1 LLLNI
6 ALHGMEAAA
15 GVRYHESG
23 ARTGTTVSG
32 APVLVRYAD
41 DALVLC
47 HSREQAEQSKRLLA
61 DWLAPRG
68 LVFNEDKTRIVHLD
82 QGCDFLGFTIRRFTG
97 KLIIKPSNA
106 ATKRIRQK
114 LRSVVHSLYGANAAA
129 VVRALVPIIRGWA
142 AYYRTAVSSQAFARL
157 DNYLWGLLY
166 KWATRCHTRKSKR
179 WVVDRYF
186 GRFNKSRKDRWTFGV
201 RDHVGQHDNPEDRDN
216 GAYVPK
222 FQWTKIVRHVQVKGR
237 SSPDDPHL
245 LRYWADRGRKQIL
258 PALNAQRNRLLRQQ
272 RGRCAACGDFLL
284 HADQTPQTLGQWE
297 QWAATIT
304 KAIRRGWI
312 TEGPGGQQDECL
324 IHASCR
330 SRVTRPSSTA
340 TPARLA

>member
-1 LLLNI
+1 
-6 ALHGMEAAA
+6 M
-15 GVRYHESG
+15 
-23 ARTGTTVSG
+23 TGTTVPG

-61 DWLAPRG
+61 DWLTPRG
-68 LVFNEDKTRIVHLD
+68 LAFNEDKTRIVHLD
-82 QGCDFLGFTIRRFTG
+82 QGCDFLGFTIRRFAG
-97 KLIIKPSNA
+97 KLIIKPSSA
-106 ATKRIRQK
+106 AMKRIRQK

-129 VVRALVPIIRGWA
+129 VVRALAPIIRGWA
-142 AYYRTAVSSQAFARL
+142 AYYRTVVSSVAFANL
-157 DNYLWGLLY
+157 DNYLWGLLF

-179 WVVDRYF
+179 WVVDQYF

-201 RDHVGQHDNPEDRDN
+201 RSRPGALDDPEGRDD

-222 FQWTKIVRHVQVKGR
+222 FQWTKIVRHVQVKGW

-245 LRYWADRGRKQIL
+245 LRYWAGRGRKQII
-258 PALNAQRNRLLRQQ
+258 PALSAQRALLLHRQ
-272 RGRCAACGDFLL
+272 RGRCVACGDFLL
-284 HADQTPQTLGQWE
+284 HADQSPQTPEQWE
-297 QWAATIT
+297 QWATTVT

-312 TEGPGGQQDECL
+312 SEETGGRRNDECL

-330 SRVTRPSSTA
+330 PRLTRPSTTR